1 MKKTFIYGLFS
12 ERDNIIRYIG
22 KSDNPNKRLKTHI
35 YQMNDSN
42 THKNNWIRKVVSNGE
57 KLCYKII
64 EEVYY
69 HEWRQK
75 EIFWI
80 SKYSNLVNTSKGG
93 QGGRGIKYNISY
105 EDCKKWISE
114 NLTIKSKSNW
124 MLNSKNLPDFIPK
137 NPYETYKSRGWV
149 SWGDFLS
156 TNRVQDNKLCN
167 YLSYEEAKEWIK
179 LNMSNNINSKNWKT
193 VNKNELIPNRPER
206 YYRNKG
212 WISWSDFLSN
222 NRVQNQKKE
231 FLGYDDFINFFIE
244 NKIIISNIS
253 DWYKFRKDAPIFI
266 CSRPDIYYKNKG
278 WISWVEFYKKIIIC

>member
-114 NLTIKSKSNW
+114 NLTIYV
-124 MLNSKNLPDFIPK
+124 I
-137 NPYETYKSRGWV
+137 RHV
-149 SWGDFLS
+149 
-156 TNRVQDNKLCN
+156 
-167 YLSYEEAKEWIK
+167 
-179 LNMSNNINSKNWKT
+179 
-193 VNKNELIPNRPER
+193 
-206 YYRNKG
+206 
-212 WISWSDFLSN
+212 
-222 NRVQNQKKE
+222 
-231 FLGYDDFINFFIE
+231 
-244 NKIIISNIS
+244 
-253 DWYKFRKDAPIFI
+253 
-266 CSRPDIYYKNKG
+266 
-278 WISWVEFYKKIIIC
+278 